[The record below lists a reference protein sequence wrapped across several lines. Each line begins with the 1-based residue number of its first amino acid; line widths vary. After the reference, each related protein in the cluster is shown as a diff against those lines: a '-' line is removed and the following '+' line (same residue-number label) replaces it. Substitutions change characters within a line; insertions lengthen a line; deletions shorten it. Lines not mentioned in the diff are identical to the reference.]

1 MLSSLLAPL
10 VCAALPAIDPLD
22 FQVAAALGRAPIVAG
37 IHVTATQFRARNFSS
52 VPQLYVFKETS
63 GGEIAVRPLLAG
75 GEMAFSFPAD
85 ALADFEV
92 EVASK
97 DRGVWSNTG
106 LLKLQGLNSHE
117 GSLVWIE
124 VSSGRASAW
133 LETGGGSLPLESGAS
148 ELPGRVVETIRESDF
163 PTHVP
168 VITPSDHPSGDLP
181 PKLEDKPLPPV

>member
-1 MLSSLLAPL
+1 MLFSFLAPL
-10 VCAALPAIDPLD
+10 VCAAVPALDPLD
-22 FQVAAALGRAPIVAG
+22 FQAAAALGRAPIVAG

-52 VPQLYVFKETS
+52 VPQLFVFKETS

-106 LLKLQGLNSHE
+106 LLKLDGLNTHD

-124 VSSGRASAW
+124 SNNGRASAW
-133 LETGGGSLPLESGAS
+133 LESSGSYLPLESGAS
-148 ELPGRVVETIRESDF
+148 ELPGRVVETIRETES

-168 VITPSDHPSGDLP
+168 VITPSDHPNGDLP
-181 PKLEDKPLPPV
+181 PKLEERPLPPV